1 MLGSSSS
8 QFDPKPTSRTLRRRR
23 CETILFA
30 VGPHIGRSQ
39 GKTVTAYMKF
49 ICRSTLGLACL
60 SLTIGSVS
68 AQLQDRA
75 FQFGLIGDVP
85 YTTVQQQEYQRVL
98 AALNTTDLAFV
109 VHVGDFQNDPRGYYP
124 NPAVGLLPCLD
135 DNYKAI
141 YESFQSVRHP
151 FILTPGDNDWTDCHL
166 VREPKIDPLERLAKV
181 RAMFFPEGHSL
192 GQRTLPVES
201 QAKDSQ
207 YAKFRENLR
216 WSIGGVTFATLHI
229 VGSNDNFGRTP
240 EMDAEQRERK
250 AANIAWM
257 RAAFAKGKSD
267 GSRGLV
273 LMTQANPGFENYW
286 PPAAKGR
293 YFGPFVG
300 RSSPPPVPPNAFDDY
315 ISALAEEVETYDKPV
330 AYLHGDTHLH
340 RIDKPLY
347 SKKTNRMFEN
357 FTRVETFGNP
367 DTHWVLVTVDPS
379 DPQLFTFKGEIVPG
393 NVVNHRTK

>member
-1 MLGSSSS
+1 MGTTANFKRFCPLAIGL
-8 QFDPKPTSRTLRRRR
+8 TL
-23 CETILFA
+23 I
-30 VGPHIGRSQ
+30 
-39 GKTVTAYMKF
+39 
-49 ICRSTLGLACL
+49 
-60 SLTIGSVS
+60 SLTAIGDAN
-68 AQLQDRA
+68 AQMQKRA

-98 AALNTTDLAFV
+98 AALNKADLAFV

-124 NPAVGLLPCLD
+124 DPAIGLLPCLD

-141 YESFQSVRHP
+141 YDSFQSVKHP

-166 VREPKIDPLERLAKV
+166 VKEPKIDPLERLAKV

-192 GQRTLPVES
+192 GQRTIAVES

-207 YAKFRENLR
+207 FAKFRENLL
-216 WSIGGVTFATLHI
+216 WSMSGVTFATLHI

-250 AANIAWM
+250 TANIAWM
-257 RAAFAKGKSD
+257 KTAFARAKAD

-273 LMTQANPGFENYW
+273 LMAQANPGFENYW
-286 PPAAKGR
+286 PPSAKSR
-293 YFGPFVG
+293 YFGPFFG
-300 RSSPPPVPPNAFDDY
+300 RGEPPVKLPSPFEEY
-315 ISALAEEVETYDKPV
+315 IAALRDELEGYDKPV
-330 AYLHGDTHLH
+330 AFLHGDTHLH

-347 SKKTNRMFEN
+347 SAKTNRMFEN

-367 DTHWVLVTVDPS
+367 DTHWVRIIVDPADS
-379 DPQLFTFKGEIVPG
+379 QLFTFKAEIIPE
-393 NVVNHRTK
+393 NVVNRRTK